1 MLRSRRIG
9 EMSVGII
16 CACMPT
22 CAAAIR
28 DKFPSRFHLSLKSIK
43 CWLRRDSSDSAS
55 GQEIV
60 AKVNSPS
67 PESSLGGFHP
77 HQEGYLELG
86 SVARGPEKTHK
97 SARMLA
103 RSCP

>member
-1 MLRSRRIG
+1 MLRSRRLC
-9 EMSVGII
+9 EMNVGII
-16 CACMPT
+16 CACMPA
-22 CAAAIR
+22 CAAAFR

-43 CWLRRDSSDSAS
+43 YWLRRDSSDSAS

-67 PESSLGGFHP
+67 PESGLGGFHL
-77 HQEGYLELG
+77 HQEGYSELG
-86 SVARGPEKTHK
+86 SVAKGPGKTPK

-103 RSCP
+103 RSGP